1 MVIIRLA
8 TVMIG
13 LASSYPDLFCV
24 YRQKGGMINDFI
36 IFDFGLSRTVTADE
50 SAPHLVAD
58 GGGNEMTILENRG
71 YNAAANDAD
80 LHRRPNMYEGCRKST
95 ISSIG
100 GEMNVE
106 PKLRR
111 RDDGLIE
118 SSIRLTPPLSLTPA
132 KRPHTSYSWPATTSP
147 PRRFESKRSPNYG
160 LTNSPPR
167 FEYEQE
173 NHLPMFE
180 NSNDAYL
187 QDEASVTT
195 TLLSDHE
202 EDLMNLCANRSGTTG
217 LCNLGNTCFMNA
229 ALQCLVH
236 TSYLADF
243 FLSRNCDIFLSDEK
257 LGRSFAEVIE
267 NIYQNRYMTYSPDSF
282 LREFTAD
289 NVAPQFGD
297 GEQRKCFTLLGGHLF
312 PLFNRTDST
321 YYSLDLT
328 FQRMLTN
335 SFVCLLTNCVWS

>member
-1 MVIIRLA
+1 MRYIGISTVVIIRLA

-13 LASSYPDLFCV
+13 LASSYPDLFCTEERRDDQRFH
-24 YRQKGGMINDFI
+24 Y
-36 IFDFGLSRTVTADE
+36 FDFGLSRTVTADE

-147 PRRFESKRSPNYG
+147 PRRFESKRS
-160 LTNSPPR
+160 R
-167 FEYEQE
+167 
-173 NHLPMFE
+173 
-180 NSNDAYL
+180 
-187 QDEASVTT
+187 
-195 TLLSDHE
+195 
-202 EDLMNLCANRSGTTG
+202 
-217 LCNLGNTCFMNA
+217 
-229 ALQCLVH
+229 
-236 TSYLADF
+236 SYL
-243 FLSRNCDIFLSDEK
+243 
-257 LGRSFAEVIE
+257 
-267 NIYQNRYMTYSPDSF
+267 
-282 LREFTAD
+282 
-289 NVAPQFGD
+289 
-297 GEQRKCFTLLGGHLF
+297 
-312 PLFNRTDST
+312 
-321 YYSLDLT
+321 
-328 FQRMLTN
+328 
-335 SFVCLLTNCVWS
+335 